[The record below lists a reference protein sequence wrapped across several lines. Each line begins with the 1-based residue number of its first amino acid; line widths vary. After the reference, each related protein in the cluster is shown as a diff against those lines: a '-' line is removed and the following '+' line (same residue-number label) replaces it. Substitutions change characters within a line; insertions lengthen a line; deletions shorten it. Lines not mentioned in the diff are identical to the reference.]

1 VIITV
6 TNLTATVTLGALTQT
21 YDGTPKAVT
30 TSSSPSNIPTLT
42 SYSGINP
49 TVYTSSSNAPTNA
62 GSYLVSALTTNSI
75 YNGSGVGTL
84 TISQLTPSI
93 VLTGSTNNPYNGYP
107 WSFNA
112 SVTPDWM
119 PYSITYNGSQ
129 DPPSTSGTYS
139 VVGTI
144 AADSVNANWSNASTT
159 SSMTIYDPVSSWR
172 VSTFGTSNN
181 SGNAADTASPYGI
194 GLNNLQAYT
203 FGVDPTQPVTTPLL
217 SISNSGS
224 NTLTLSFLARPAGSG
239 AGYSCLTRYYNLE
252 ATTNLT
258 NSNSWTPVAGYSNIL
273 ASNQIIS
280 LSTNTSSGPKWFYRL
295 KAWLQ

>member
-1 VIITV
+1 MITV
-6 TNLTATVTLGALTQT
+6 TNLTTTVTLGSLTQT
-21 YDGTPKAVT
+21 YDGTPKVIT
-30 TSSSPSNIPTLT
+30 TSSSPSNIPIVT

-62 GSYLVSALTTNSI
+62 GSYLVSSLTTNSI

-84 TISQLTPSI
+84 TISQLAPLIS
-93 VLTGSTNNPYNGYP
+93 LSGSSNNPYNAYP
-107 WSFNA
+107 WTFNA
-112 SVTPDWM
+112 SVSPAWL
-119 PYSITYNGSQ
+119 PYTITYNGSQ
-129 DPPSTSGTYS
+129 NPPSTSGTYS

-144 AADSVNANWSNASTT
+144 SPDSLNSNWNTATAT

-172 VSTFGTSNN
+172 QSTYGTSNN
-181 SGNAADTASPYGI
+181 SGSAADTASPYGI

-203 FGVDPTQPVTTPLL
+203 FGVDPTQPVATPLL

-224 NTLTLSFLARPAGSG
+224 NTLTLSFLARAAGSG
-239 AGYSCLTRYYNLE
+239 TGYSGLTRYYNLE

-258 NSNSWTPVAGYSNIL
+258 NSNTWTPVAGYSNIL
-273 ASNQIIS
+273 GANQVIS
-280 LSTNTSSGPKWFYRL
+280 LSTNTSSSTKFFYRL